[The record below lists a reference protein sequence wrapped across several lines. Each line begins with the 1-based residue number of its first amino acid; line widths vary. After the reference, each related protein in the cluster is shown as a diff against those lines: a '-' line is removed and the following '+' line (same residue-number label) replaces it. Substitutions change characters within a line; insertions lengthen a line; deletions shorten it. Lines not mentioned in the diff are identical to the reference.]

1 MIDISEKRN
10 SLPQRSGGK
19 VGGSSEVSQ
28 KRKKKEAFTG
38 SGKLHKMDLENV
50 KNVCQFNNNFT
61 VFFATE
67 KN

>member
-1 MIDISEKRN
+1 M
-10 SLPQRSGGK
+10 
-19 VGGSSEVSQ
+19 GGSSEVSQ